1 MHISKCFIIFVPE
14 SIRNKDMNMTQ
25 AHNSIRYYCIKKNI
39 EVVPSNVWS
48 YDHTE
53 RTITEVW
60 RGTPTKSWIYTM
72 LHELGH
78 AINRS
83 KKSFSYRSW
92 KLSELGE
99 SVTTDKVA
107 TVQIMREEIEAWET
121 GLKIAKE
128 LMIEIDRKD
137 YDRYSSNC
145 LLKYMREL
153 PKQFDSMKKRK

>member
-1 MHISKCFIIFVPE
+1 
-14 SIRNKDMNMTQ
+14 MNMNQ
-25 AHNSIRYYCIKKNI
+25 AHDNIRYYCIIKNI

-48 YDHTE
+48 YDHSE
-53 RTITEVW
+53 RIITEVW
-60 RGTPTKSWIYTM
+60 RGKPTKAWIYTM

-99 SVTTDKVA
+99 SVTVDKVA
-107 TVQIMREEIEAWET
+107 TIQIMREEIEAWET

-128 LMIEIDRKD
+128 LMIEVDHKD
-137 YDRYSSNC
+137 YDKYASNC
-145 LLKYMREL
+145 LMRYMREL
-153 PKQFDSMKKRK
+153 PKQFDQMKKRK